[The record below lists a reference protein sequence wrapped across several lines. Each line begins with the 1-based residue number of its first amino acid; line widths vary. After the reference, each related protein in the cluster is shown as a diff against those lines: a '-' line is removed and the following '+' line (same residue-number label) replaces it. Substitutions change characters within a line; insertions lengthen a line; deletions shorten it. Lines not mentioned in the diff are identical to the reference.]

1 MFVEGSRDT
10 KLQKKFLSYFKKE
23 KVKSY
28 LSKKNY
34 NVQICTF
41 DETIF
46 KNNTA
51 RYPDPPQNL
60 TLQSIINILIN
71 QHLYHYLH
79 PYMRKPNGKQI
90 TVWGGTSPA
99 CTNFYHLF
107 QRTQHDAFFPQGH
120 RFPSKQNKK
129 IFLEN
134 GVVIQSSN

>member
-1 MFVEGSRDT
+1 M
-10 KLQKKFLSYFKKE
+10 
-23 KVKSY
+23 KSY

-71 QHLYHYLH
+71 QHLFHYLH

-107 QRTQHDAFFPQGH
+107 QRTQHDAFFPHGH
-120 RFPSKQNKK
+120 RFPSKQKK
-129 IFLEN
+129 TYSWKSEWWYSKVTNFTVKLIMKV
-134 GVVIQSSN
+134 GGDGKVC